1 MKIIDSFKLLV
12 NLLRLTLLAAAVLAI
27 IYGSWFNL
35 LIIVITLVFTF
46 LPRLVEKKYKI
57 YIPLDFEFVI
67 IFFVYACLFLGEV
80 RGFYGRFW
88 WWDIFLHTFSAIAFC
103 FLGFIAFFL
112 LFKAE
117 KIKTHPAW
125 IAIFSFCFSVTVAV
139 LWEIFEF
146 TMDQVFGTN
155 MQKSGLM
162 DTMGDLIS
170 ASVSSL
176 LVAVAGYIYLKSDQQ
191 SILYRWLDWIIKK
204 IFHDRQIKK
213 FNIL

>member
-1 MKIIDSFKLLV
+1 MKIIDSFKFLV
-12 NLLRLTLLAAAVLAI
+12 NFLRLTLIAAAVLAI

-46 LPRLVEKKYKI
+46 LPHLVEKKYKI

-67 IFFVYACLFLGEV
+67 IFFVYASLFLGEV
-80 RGFYGRFW
+80 RDFYGRFW

-117 KIKTHPAW
+117 KIKTRPVW
-125 IAIFSFCFSVTVAV
+125 IAIFSFCFSVTIAV

-146 TMDQVFGTN
+146 IMDQAFGLN
-155 MQKSGLM
+155 MQKNGLY

-176 LVAVAGYIYLKSDQQ
+176 LVTAVGYIYLKSNQK
-191 SILYRWLDWIIKK
+191 SILHRWLDLVIKK
-204 IFHDRQIKK
+204 LFVGK
-213 FNIL
+213 

>member
-1 MKIIDSFKLLV
+1 MKIVDSFKLLV
-12 NLLRLTLLAAAVLAI
+12 NFLRLTLIAAAVLAI

-46 LPRLVEKKYKI
+46 LPRVVEKKYKI

-67 IFFVYACLFLGEV
+67 IFFVYASLFLGEV
-80 RGFYGRFW
+80 GDFYGRFW
-88 WWDIFLHTFSAIAFC
+88 WWDVFLHTFSAIAFC

-117 KIKTHPAW
+117 KIKTHPIW
-125 IAIFSFCFSVTVAV
+125 IAIFSFCFSVTIAA

-146 TMDQVFGTN
+146 IMDQTFGLN
-155 MQKSGLM
+155 MQKSGLY

-176 LVAVAGYIYLKSDQQ
+176 LVTAVGYIYLKSNQQ
-191 SILYRWLDWIIKK
+191 SILHHWLDWVIKK
-204 IFHDRQIKK
+204 LFIRKET
-213 FNIL
+213 

>member
-125 IAIFSFCFSVTVAV
+125 IAIFSFCFSLTVAV

-146 TMDQVFGTN
+146 TMDQVFETN

-213 FNIL
+213 I

>member
-103 FLGFIAFFL
+103 FLGSIAFFL

-125 IAIFSFCFSVTVAV
+125 IAIFSFCFSLTVAV

-146 TMDQVFGTN
+146 TMDQVFETN

-213 FNIL
+213 I

>member
-88 WWDIFLHTFSAIAFC
+88 WLDIFLHTFSAIAFC

-125 IAIFSFCFSVTVAV
+125 IAIFSFCFSLTVAV

-146 TMDQVFGTN
+146 TMDQVFETN

-213 FNIL
+213 I

>member
-125 IAIFSFCFSVTVAV
+125 IAIFSFCFSLTVAV

-146 TMDQVFGTN
+146 TMDHVFETN

-213 FNIL
+213 I

>member
-125 IAIFSFCFSVTVAV
+125 IAIFSFCFSVTIAA

-146 TMDQVFGTN
+146 IMDQTFGLN

-213 FNIL
+213 I

>member
-1 MKIIDSFKLLV
+1 MKIVDSFKFLV
-12 NLLRLTLLAAAVLAI
+12 NFLRLTLIAAAVLAI

-35 LIIVITLVFTF
+35 LIIVITLAFTF
-46 LPRLVEKKYKI
+46 LPRVVEKKYKI

-67 IFFVYACLFLGEV
+67 IFFVYASLFLGEV
-80 RGFYGRFW
+80 RDFYGRFW
-88 WWDIFLHTFSAIAFC
+88 WWDVFLHTFSAIAFC

-117 KIKTHPAW
+117 KIKTRPVW
-125 IAIFSFCFSVTVAV
+125 IAIFSFCFSVTIAV

-146 TMDQVFGTN
+146 IMDQAFGFN
-155 MQKSGLM
+155 MQKSGLY

-176 LVAVAGYIYLKSDQQ
+176 LVTAVGYIYLKSNQQ
-191 SILYRWLDWIIKK
+191 SILHRWLDLVIKK
-204 IFHDRQIKK
+204 LFAGKSI
-213 FNIL
+213 

>member
-204 IFHDRQIKK
+204 IFHD
-213 FNIL
+213 

>member
-46 LPRLVEKKYKI
+46 LPRLVEKNIKFI
-57 YIPLDFEFVI
+57 FPLDFEFVI

-125 IAIFSFCFSVTVAV
+125 IAIFSFCFSLTVAV

-146 TMDQVFGTN
+146 TMDQVFETN

-213 FNIL
+213 I

>member
-1 MKIIDSFKLLV
+1 MKIVDSFKLLV
-12 NLLRLTLLAAAVLAI
+12 NLLRLTLIVAVVLAI

-35 LIIVITLVFTF
+35 LIIVITLAFTF
-46 LPRLVEKKYKI
+46 LPRVVEKKYKI

-67 IFFVYACLFLGEV
+67 IFFVYASLFLGEV
-80 RGFYGRFW
+80 RDFYGRFW
-88 WWDIFLHTFSAIAFC
+88 WWDVFLHTFSAIAFC

-117 KIKTHPAW
+117 KIKTRPVW
-125 IAIFSFCFSVTVAV
+125 IAIFSFCFSVTIAV

-146 TMDQVFGTN
+146 IMDQAFGFN
-155 MQKSGLM
+155 MQKSGLY

-176 LVAVAGYIYLKSDQQ
+176 LVTVVGYFYLKSNQQ
-191 SILYRWLDWIIKK
+191 SILHRWLDLVIKK
-204 IFHDRQIKK
+204 LFAGKSI
-213 FNIL
+213 

>member
-12 NLLRLTLLAAAVLAI
+12 NILRLTLLAAAVLAI

-125 IAIFSFCFSVTVAV
+125 IAIFSFCFSLTVAV

-146 TMDQVFGTN
+146 TMDQVFETN

-213 FNIL
+213 I

>member
-1 MKIIDSFKLLV
+1 MKIIDSFKFLV
-12 NLLRLTLLAAAVLAI
+12 NFLRLTLIAAAVLAI

-46 LPRLVEKKYKI
+46 LPHLVEKRYKI
-57 YIPLDFEFVI
+57 YIPLDFEFIV
-67 IFFVYACLFLGEV
+67 IFFVYASLFLGEV

-117 KIKTHPAW
+117 KIKTRPVW
-125 IAIFSFCFSVTVAV
+125 IAIFSFCFSVTIAV

-146 TMDQVFGTN
+146 IMDQAFGLN
-155 MQKSGLM
+155 MQKNGLY

-176 LVAVAGYIYLKSDQQ
+176 LVTAVGYIYLKSNQK
-191 SILYRWLDWIIKK
+191 SILHRWLDLVIKK
-204 IFHDRQIKK
+204 LFVGK
-213 FNIL
+213 

>member
-1 MKIIDSFKLLV
+1 MKIIDSFKFLV
-12 NLLRLTLLAAAVLAI
+12 NFLRLTLIAAAVLAI

-46 LPRLVEKKYKI
+46 LPHLLEKKYKI

-67 IFFVYACLFLGEV
+67 IFFVYASLFLGEV
-80 RGFYGRFW
+80 RDFYGRFW
-88 WWDIFLHTFSAIAFC
+88 WWDVFLHTFSAIAFC

-117 KIKTHPAW
+117 KIKSRPVW
-125 IAIFSFCFSVTVAV
+125 IAIFSFCFSVTIAV

-146 TMDQVFGTN
+146 IMDQAFGFN
-155 MQKSGLM
+155 MQKSGLY

-176 LVAVAGYIYLKSDQQ
+176 LVTAVGYIYLKSNQK
-191 SILYRWLDWIIKK
+191 SILHRWLDWVIKK
-204 IFHDRQIKK
+204 LFAGKSI
-213 FNIL
+213 

>member
-103 FLGFIAFFL
+103 LLGFIAFFL

-117 KIKTHPAW
+117 KIKTRPVW
-125 IAIFSFCFSVTVAV
+125 IAIFSFCFSVTIAV

-146 TMDQVFGTN
+146 IMDQAFGLN
-155 MQKSGLM
+155 MQKNGLY

-176 LVAVAGYIYLKSDQQ
+176 LVTVVGYFYLKSNQK
-191 SILYRWLDWIIKK
+191 SILHRWLDWVIKK
-204 IFHDRQIKK
+204 LFAGKSI
-213 FNIL
+213 

>member
-1 MKIIDSFKLLV
+1 MKIIDSFKFLV
-12 NLLRLTLLAAAVLAI
+12 NFLRLTLIAAAVLAI

-46 LPRLVEKKYKI
+46 LPHLVEKKYKI

-67 IFFVYACLFLGEV
+67 IFFVYASLFLGEV

-117 KIKTHPAW
+117 KIKTRPVW
-125 IAIFSFCFSVTVAV
+125 IAIFSFCFSVTIAV

-146 TMDQVFGTN
+146 IMDQAFGLN
-155 MQKSGLM
+155 MQKNGLY

-176 LVAVAGYIYLKSDQQ
+176 LVTAVGYIYLKSNQK
-191 SILYRWLDWIIKK
+191 SILHRWLDLVIKK
-204 IFHDRQIKK
+204 LFVGK
-213 FNIL
+213 

>member
-1 MKIIDSFKLLV
+1 MKIVDSFKLLV
-12 NLLRLTLLAAAVLAI
+12 NFLRLTLIAAAVLAI

-46 LPRLVEKKYKI
+46 LPRVVEKKYKI

-67 IFFVYACLFLGEV
+67 IFFVYASLFLGEV
-80 RGFYGRFW
+80 GDFYGRFW
-88 WWDIFLHTFSAIAFC
+88 WWDVFLHTFSAIAFC

-117 KIKTHPAW
+117 KIKTHPIW
-125 IAIFSFCFSVTVAV
+125 IAIFSFCFSVTIAA

-146 TMDQVFGTN
+146 IMDQTFGTN
-155 MQKSGLM
+155 MQKSGLY

-176 LVAVAGYIYLKSDQQ
+176 LVTAAGYVYLRGNQK
-191 SILYRWLDWIIKK
+191 SILHRGLDWVIKK
-204 IFHDRQIKK
+204 LFIRKET
-213 FNIL
+213 

>member
-80 RGFYGRFW
+80 GDFYGRFW
-88 WWDIFLHTFSAIAFC
+88 WWDVFLHTFSAIAFC

-125 IAIFSFCFSVTVAV
+125 IAIFSFCFSLTVAV

-146 TMDQVFGTN
+146 TMDQVFETN

-213 FNIL
+213 I